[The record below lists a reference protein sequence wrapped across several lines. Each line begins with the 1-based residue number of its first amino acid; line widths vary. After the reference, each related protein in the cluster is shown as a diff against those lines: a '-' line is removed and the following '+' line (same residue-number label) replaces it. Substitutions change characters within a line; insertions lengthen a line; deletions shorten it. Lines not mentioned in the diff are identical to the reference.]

1 MKELILFF
9 TEVPFF
15 FIYIYFLSFF
25 FFKRKNF
32 FKKIILINSFFLL
45 FFSLPISSYLFK
57 LPLYP
62 TEYVY
67 EENINKNY
75 SIILVPTAGFKTVD
89 GKMYKYPSKTSLKR
103 FDDALNI
110 SNSLDIP
117 IFISGGKTNKKYESE
132 AEILINNININL
144 NKKKIVLE
152 KKSLNSYETG
162 KTVSNYLNNN
172 NYINNIILVTDL
184 YHYKRMSG
192 VLKKNDVNAFFI
204 KNFFI
209 IDRINKKSFIPNKKN
224 FSQINQ
230 IRYSYF
236 GLINYLFLNKIDIK
250 DITN

>member
-1 MKELILFF
+1 M
-9 TEVPFF
+9 
-15 FIYIYFLSFF
+15 
-25 FFKRKNF
+25 
-32 FKKIILINSFFLL
+32 
-45 FFSLPISSYLFK
+45 
-57 LPLYP
+57 
-62 TEYVY
+62 
-67 EENINKNY
+67 
-75 SIILVPTAGFKTVD
+75 
-89 GKMYKYPSKTSLKR
+89 
-103 FDDALNI
+103 
-110 SNSLDIP
+110 
-117 IFISGGKTNKKYESE
+117 
-132 AEILINNININL
+132 
-144 NKKKIVLE
+144 
-152 KKSLNSYETG
+152 NSYETG